1 MAKKQNIERKV
12 EDMAT
17 ICLLTKSS
25 PKPAAGGLHFAL
37 IQEEKVLFPLSR
49 GEKTCIST
57 DQSQLQDGTGGATD
71 LSAWHWPKE
80 GYDMLGKIKGCLLD
94 AVVDFSSRGR
104 GLCIR

>member
-37 IQEEKVLFPLSR
+37 IQEEKILFPLSR
-49 GEKTCIST
+49 GEKNMYF
-57 DQSQLQDGTGGATD
+57 
-71 LSAWHWPKE
+71 H
-80 GYDMLGKIKGCLLD
+80 
-94 AVVDFSSRGR
+94 
-104 GLCIR
+104 

>member
-49 GEKTCIST
+49 GEKNVFPLTNLNCKMAQAVQQTSR
-57 DQSQLQDGTGGATD
+57 LGTG
-71 LSAWHWPKE
+71 PRR
-80 GYDMLGKIKGCLLD
+80 DMVC
-94 AVVDFSSRGR
+94 
-104 GLCIR
+104 